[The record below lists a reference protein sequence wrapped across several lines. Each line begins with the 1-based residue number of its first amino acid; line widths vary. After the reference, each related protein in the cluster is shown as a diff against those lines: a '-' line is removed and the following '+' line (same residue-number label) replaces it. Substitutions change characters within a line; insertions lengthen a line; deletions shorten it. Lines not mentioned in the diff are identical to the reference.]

1 MKWTRHNINR
11 QFRRWFNRT
20 FERAAPEHR
29 LYRHTLRFDHET
41 GSVILFAPPGSGK
54 GTCFVIP
61 TLLSNGRDSIFCL
74 DPAGQNAAIA
84 RQWLMKSGV
93 DVHVFNPTGVLSD
106 ELLGAPAQ
114 CNPLGAKNV
123 NDPMIETELQEDAA
137 ILVTV
142 NKGDTQSYF
151 AASAQSLV
159 AAVAL
164 SLLET
169 QGSAANW
176 PMVSEVLHLPLH
188 RLNDLFEVM
197 TVSRFPSV
205 RQVAAKY
212 FVPNDAEGKPR
223 RALTTAM
230 LNVIENAQQ
239 DTAFLNTGGIA
250 TMLSRDGVRFS
261 AGKQRRTAFFVCMG
275 DNGSEALQKCAH
287 LLLATAKRQLC
298 TAGGIPMAWI
308 IDEAAAAT
316 PPAAA
321 AVIKSMLDLTR
332 KYGHRLALICQSY
345 PQFISWAGDEHK
357 AHALMASSGAS
368 IFYGANDVETIA
380 VAQQLAGKYT
390 VWKPT
395 TSPLAEFGIEGSTTP
410 QGVELL
416 TDSALRDQ
424 HRKGQQS
431 IFVMGSKRAI
441 VIPRVPYFKI
451 PELLARAAPDPY
463 RMH

>member
-1 MKWTRHNINR
+1 
-11 QFRRWFNRT
+11 
-20 FERAAPEHR
+20 
-29 LYRHTLRFDHET
+29 
-41 GSVILFAPPGSGK
+41 
-54 GTCFVIP
+54 
-61 TLLSNGRDSIFCL
+61 
-74 DPAGQNAAIA
+74 
-84 RQWLMKSGV
+84 
-93 DVHVFNPTGVLSD
+93 
-106 ELLGAPAQ
+106 
-114 CNPLGAKNV
+114 
-123 NDPMIETELQEDAA
+123 
-137 ILVTV
+137 
-142 NKGDTQSYF
+142 
-151 AASAQSLV
+151 
-159 AAVAL
+159 
-164 SLLET
+164 
-169 QGSAANW
+169 
-176 PMVSEVLHLPLH
+176 
-188 RLNDLFEVM
+188 
-197 TVSRFPSV
+197 
-205 RQVAAKY
+205 
-212 FVPNDAEGKPR
+212 
-223 RALTTAM
+223 M

-250 TMLSRDGVRFS
+250 TMLSRDNCRIS
-261 AGKQRRTAFFVCMG
+261 DGKKRRTAFFICMG

-298 TAGGIPMAWI
+298 TPGGIPMSWI

-316 PPAAA
+316 PSAAA
-321 AVIKSMLDLTR
+321 GLIRAMLDLVR
-332 KYGHRLALICQSY
+332 KYGQRFALICQNY
-345 PQFISWAGDEHK
+345 PQFLSWAGDEHK

-380 VAQQLAGKYT
+380 EIQKLAGKYT
-390 VWKPT
+390 IWQPT